1 MSIIKEDI
9 ESICGK
15 VIEFPGLGYHF
26 KINGI
31 DCICLQTSQKDQL
44 RFVVPNVAN
53 VPNSYINDYMILINQ
68 MNCEL
73 RYIKVLLDEGH
84 IALNYDYK
92 LVKLANRKE
101 IIAHIIQAISFAVGH
116 ITDSINRLF

>member
-15 VIEFPGLGYHF
+15 VIEFPGLGCHF
-26 KINGI
+26 KINGF
-31 DCICLQTSQKDQL
+31 DCICLQTSQEDQL
-44 RFVVPNVAN
+44 RFFVPNVAN
-53 VPNSYINDYMILINQ
+53 VPSNYLNDYMILINQ
-68 MNCEL
+68 MNYEL

>member
-15 VIEFPGLGYHF
+15 VIEFPGIGYHF

-44 RFVVPNVAN
+44 RFFVPDVAN
-53 VPNSYINDYMILINQ
+53 VPSNYLNDYMILINQ

-92 LVKLANRKE
+92 LVKHVNRKE
-101 IIAHIIQAISFAVGH
+101 IIAHIIQALSFSVEH
-116 ITDSINRLF
+116 ITDSINHLF